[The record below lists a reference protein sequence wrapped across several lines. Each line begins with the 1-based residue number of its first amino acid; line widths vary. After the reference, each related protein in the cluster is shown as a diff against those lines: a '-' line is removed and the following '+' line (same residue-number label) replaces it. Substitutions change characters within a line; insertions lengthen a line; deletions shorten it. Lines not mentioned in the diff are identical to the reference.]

1 MPVKPLLYTLALSL
15 LAILALVPDLFPL
28 PTPYADKM
36 LHVLICT
43 LILIWAFFTFKSRK
57 SIAIVCGAL
66 ASGGI
71 GLEFIQSFIPG
82 REVSLDDMAAN
93 LAGIF
98 SGLLIGY
105 LLKSGVEAGKRDL
118 NQ

>member
-1 MPVKPLLYTLALSL
+1 MLRPLLYTFALAV

-57 SIAIVCGAL
+57 SIAIVCAL
-66 ASGGI
+66 LATGGI
-71 GLEFIQSFIPG
+71 GLECVQSFIPG

-93 LAGIF
+93 LAGIL

-105 LLKSGVEAGKRDL
+105 LLKSGVEAGKKDL
-118 NQ
+118 FS

>member
-1 MPVKPLLYTLALSL
+1 VKPLLYTLALTL

-28 PTPYADKM
+28 PTYYADKM
-36 LHVLICT
+36 LHILVCT
-43 LILIWAFFTFKSRK
+43 LILIWAFFTFKSRRA
-57 SIAIVCGAL
+57 IAIVCAL
-66 ASGGI
+66 LATGGI
-71 GLEFIQSFIPG
+71 GLEGVQGLIPG

-93 LAGIF
+93 LIGIA

>member
-1 MPVKPLLYTLALSL
+1 MLRALLYTLALTL

-57 SIAIVCGAL
+57 SIAVICAFL
-66 ASGGI
+66 AAGGI
-71 GLEFIQSFIPG
+71 GLECVQSFIPG
-82 REVSLDDMAAN
+82 REVSVDDMAAN
-93 LAGIF
+93 LIGIA
-98 SGLLIGY
+98 SGLLIGT
-105 LLKSGVEAGKRDL
+105 LLKSGVEAGKKDL
-118 NQ
+118 FS